1 MEKERQPDGYSSALF
16 GPLWKYVKNDSV
28 TDIDYDGRNLWIIT
42 DKNERKKE
50 DASEI
55 TSGLIAKI
63 ADQVGMRVE
72 LPLNVEHPVL
82 EAEMGHLRIT
92 LVHESSAITGKT
104 FTIRKSLPKL
114 RFTAEQAIGENMYCS
129 RETLS
134 FLINLILAKTNI
146 VFCGEPRHGKT
157 ECAKFLSQYIPS
169 DQKVVTIEDT
179 LEWHYK
185 ELNPG
190 KNAVELKVNKFFDY
204 TKAIKTCLR
213 LNPDWIMLSEA
224 RSKEVKALLEVYST
238 GVKGLTT
245 LHTDDVRK
253 IPDRMLNMMQESGDA
268 GRQIHDIYEFIH
280 VGVLLREISFPD
292 NTVRKVIDQVC
303 YFEHIQGKNKVHMIL
318 DDRMLTNQP
327 LPEQLMKHLQRAG
340 ILNPFQCVY
349 LPEKKKDEDAA

>member
-1 MEKERQPDGYSSALF
+1 MGKEMQPDSYKRALF
-16 GPLWKYVKNDSV
+16 GPIWKYVQDDSI
-28 TDIDYDGRNLWIIT
+28 TDIDFDGLNLWIIT
-42 DKNERKKE
+42 DKNERRKE

-55 TSGLIAKI
+55 TPGLIAKI

-82 EAEMGHLRIT
+82 EAEMEHLRIT
-92 LVHESSAITGKT
+92 MVHESSAVTGKT

-129 RETLS
+129 REVLS

-157 ECAKFLSQYIPS
+157 ECAKFLSQYIPD

-253 IPDRMLNMMQESGDA
+253 IPDRMLNMMQESGGGA
-268 GRQIHDIYEFIH
+268 RQIHDIYEFIH
-280 VGVLLREISFPD
+280 VGVLLREIPFQD
-292 NTVRKVIDQVC
+292 GTIRKVIDQVC
-303 YFEHIQGKNKVHMIL
+303 CFEHSQNENRINMIL
-318 DDRMLTNQP
+318 DDRILTNLP
-327 LPEQLMKHLQRAG
+327 LPKQLMKHLQRAG
-340 ILNPFQCVY
+340 ISNPFQCAY
-349 LPEKKKDEDAA
+349 LPENEER